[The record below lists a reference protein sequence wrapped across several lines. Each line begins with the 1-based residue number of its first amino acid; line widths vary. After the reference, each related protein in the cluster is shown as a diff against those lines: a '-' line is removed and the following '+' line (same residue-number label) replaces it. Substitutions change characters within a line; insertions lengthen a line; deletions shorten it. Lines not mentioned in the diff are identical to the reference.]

1 VKTFLKYFFA
11 IICFGIGIAF
21 SFSALEDLIH
31 PREFYSDPAWIP
43 AMLGAMFLLGAFLLL
58 RWKPAKGSKANP

>member
-11 IICFGIGIAF
+11 IVCFGIGIAF
-21 SFSALEDLIH
+21 SVSGLESLIH
-31 PREFYSDPAWIP
+31 PREFYADPAWIP

-58 RWKPAKGSKANP
+58 RWKPTKVS